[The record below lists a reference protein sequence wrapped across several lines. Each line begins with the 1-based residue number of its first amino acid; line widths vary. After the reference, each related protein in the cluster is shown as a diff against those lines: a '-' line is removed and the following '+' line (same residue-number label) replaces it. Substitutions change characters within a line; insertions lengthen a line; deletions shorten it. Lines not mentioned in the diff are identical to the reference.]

1 MKKIHWPDA
10 AILAWL
16 ALVVYAYAIFTN
28 YTVRPGFV
36 ATPIKA
42 LFNLLAADYLK

>member
-1 MKKIHWPDA
+1 MKKVHWPDA

-16 ALVVYAYAIFTN
+16 ALVVYVYAIFTN

-36 ATPIKA
+36 AAALKA
-42 LFNLLAADYLK
+42 LFSLLTAEYLK

>member
-1 MKKIHWPDA
+1 MKNIHWRDMS
-10 AILAWL
+10 ILGWL
-16 ALVVYAYAIFTN
+16 ALVVYVYAIFTN

-36 ATPIKA
+36 ASTLKA